1 MSARDGC
8 ICCFVHKN
16 FKPDQ
21 TNKPSMLSKLFARV
35 GLFLTNRCVQL
46 SVILAT
52 LVFLAIGIWGTMSL
66 TQVRTPT
73 SGFLALEK
81 YSELIFVGV
90 PARMASPSRFRSC
103 QMV

>member
-21 TNKPSMLSKLFARV
+21 SNKPAVLSKLFGKV
-35 GLFLTNRCVQL
+35 GLLLTNTCVQL
-46 SVILAT
+46 SVLLVT

-66 TQVRTPT
+66 TQVCT
-73 SGFLALEK
+73 SGSLTR
-81 YSELIFVGV
+81 I
-90 PARMASPSRFRSC
+90 
-103 QMV
+103 